1 MRFRPAISLFLIAGF
16 LALRSMT
23 AAQEPKSENQ
33 SKELKSTIFIG
44 RLKDFGTRNWRPSV
58 YVDEVELARSQNG
71 RYLAAKID
79 AGKHTFRAEDPQF
92 SVQMDLKPGE
102 CYFFRVELATGF
114 WKAHGR
120 LVSVTLEQG
129 VLDLKRLE
137 PIDSSHVKDT
147 SRVADA
153 AQAPTLAAAC
163 SARLS
168 NDTPAPAAPSTPTT
182 PPHPGVTS
190 TPSRAISR

>member
-1 MRFRPAISLFLIAGF
+1 
-16 LALRSMT
+16 MT
-23 AAQEPKSENQ
+23 AAQEPKAENQ
-33 SKELKSTIFIG
+33 SKELKSTVFIG

-58 YVDEVELARSQNG
+58 YVDEAELARSQNG

-79 AGKHTFRAEDPQF
+79 AGKHTLRAEDPQF
-92 SVQMDLKPGE
+92 SVQMDLKPRE

-120 LVSVTLEQG
+120 LVSVTPEQG

-147 SRVADA
+147 LKVADTT
-153 AQAPTLAAAC
+153 QAPALAAAC
-163 SARLS
+163 SAKLS
-168 NDTPAPAAPSTPTT
+168 NDTPASTAPSTPTT
-182 PPHPGVTS
+182 PPQPGITS
-190 TPSRAISR
+190 TPPPPISR